1 MLGSDGRLIRRI
13 RAMLAEG
20 QLVTLALPPGVERV
34 QLGST
39 KEDPRVRVEL
49 AQRSPRCSR
58 TEATSRPAWADDSDT
73 AMWWRWL
80 RTRRKS
86 RRAAWRP

>member
-58 TEATSRPAWADDSDT
+58 TEATSRPAWVDDSDT

>member
-1 MLGSDGRLIRRI
+1 MLGGDGRPIRRI

-20 QLVTLALPPGVERV
+20 QLVTLALPPGVDRV

-39 KEDPRVRVEL
+39 REDARVRVEL
-49 AQRSPRCSR
+49 AQRSPRRSR
-58 TEATSRPAWADDSDT
+58 TDAIRPTRADDSDT

-80 RTRRKS
+80 RTLRES
-86 RRAAWRP
+86 RRAARRL